1 MELEKTGLNSEVV
14 LILGG
19 LNSDILL
26 YLNNDDLISSFMS
39 VKYKHYIP
47 MIIAKQYGYTESMS

>member
-1 MELEKTGLNSEVV
+1 MGLRNTGLNSEVV

-26 YLNNDDLISSFMS
+26 YINYFLFKLTKTKQNIS
-39 VKYKHYIP
+39 
-47 MIIAKQYGYTESMS
+47 